1 LIDDSEADAGAG
13 NGSSEVDRVRRI
25 SARDEEA
32 GARVVPLKIDDLAD
46 VSHYAGKHHSFS

>member
-1 LIDDSEADAGAG
+1 
-13 NGSSEVDRVRRI
+13 VDRVRRI